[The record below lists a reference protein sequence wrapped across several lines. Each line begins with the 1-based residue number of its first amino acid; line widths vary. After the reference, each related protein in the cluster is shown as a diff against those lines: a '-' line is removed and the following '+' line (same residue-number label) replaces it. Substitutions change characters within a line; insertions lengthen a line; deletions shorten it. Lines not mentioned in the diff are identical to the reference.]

1 MEEEGGAGPE
11 PSPLSP
17 AAAVR
22 AARPRA
28 SLIDVDEDEG
38 VSASTAATASRQ
50 RRDDASAH
58 PSTSDD
64 GASSDDNSL
73 FERTAA
79 DAPEARTSARAASV
93 AARFSS
99 LRSERHCSR
108 RAWASARG
116 RWRRTRDSD
125 DAAAA
130 ARVGRKGSTIHAE
143 VRTAAADTSTM
154 RRNVPTLTSPPSPSV
169 SFDDDERRN
178 EEARNPTKGE
188 AKDATSPHAESN
200 NALHRLASSTLRSF
214 DFEALAAF
222 FSAVAARSETAL
234 ATSTSRSVA
243 RAHHSIASAI
253 TSGGG
258 RGTVFVGVLFQRREG
273 VVAQGRRCHII
284 LTAATASIVVVGT

>member
-1 MEEEGGAGPE
+1 M
-11 PSPLSP
+11 
-17 AAAVR
+17 
-22 AARPRA
+22 
-28 SLIDVDEDEG
+28 
-38 VSASTAATASRQ
+38 
-50 RRDDASAH
+50 
-58 PSTSDD
+58 
-64 GASSDDNSL
+64 
-73 FERTAA
+73 
-79 DAPEARTSARAASV
+79 

-188 AKDATSPHAESN
+188 AKDATSPHAESD

-258 RGTVFVGVLFQRREG
+258 EGHRFRGCVVSATRGCGRAGPSLPHYSHGGDGKHRRRRYVMAAAAAAAAVGFVTKRFFRNCIHE
-273 VVAQGRRCHII
+273 I
-284 LTAATASIVVVGT
+284 SINTWSYSNLRI